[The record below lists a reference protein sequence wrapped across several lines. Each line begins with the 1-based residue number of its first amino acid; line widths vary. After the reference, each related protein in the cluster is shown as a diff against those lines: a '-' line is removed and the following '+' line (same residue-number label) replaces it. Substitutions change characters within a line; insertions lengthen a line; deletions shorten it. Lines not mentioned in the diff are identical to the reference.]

1 MSARGVR
8 DVEASGGARVAE
20 GRSGTGDGAF
30 GDGRGRD
37 AITGGNSPYD
47 WRHLGEAVG
56 DGGEGDRRKE
66 QQRKGNG
73 GEPHHG
79 SGWRME

>member
-37 AITGGNSPYD
+37 AITGGNSNNMY
-47 WRHLGEAVG
+47 V
-56 DGGEGDRRKE
+56 
-66 QQRKGNG
+66 
-73 GEPHHG
+73 
-79 SGWRME
+79 M